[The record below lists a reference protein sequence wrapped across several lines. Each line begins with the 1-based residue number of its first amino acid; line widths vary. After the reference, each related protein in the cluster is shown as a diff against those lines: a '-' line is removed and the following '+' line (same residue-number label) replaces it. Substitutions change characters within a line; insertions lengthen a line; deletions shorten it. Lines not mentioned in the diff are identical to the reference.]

1 MRVPKKYQFIVEIGK
16 ALHIYGIPSYK
27 IQSYLTQVAKTKGI
41 TGSFMDLPTWV
52 NYVFYD
58 EKNSYNYVECI
69 PPGSLNLGAFS
80 RIDELTNKVIDS
92 GMEVDEI
99 DKELKIIHAKT
110 KEVNHFILTLAYAFA
125 AGSFSLMIGTNW
137 ISFAFSIL
145 LGSLTYLFVYLANK
159 SKYVES
165 VLESL
170 CALVVTIF
178 ACLLTFIFPDFNL
191 GLTILAS
198 IIIFIPGLAITTAL
212 EEITSKSLVAG
223 GAKLFDAMV
232 VLFKQFF
239 GVILGLGL
247 MTSLLDIDLTHYE
260 SNMPQWT
267 IFCAIPIFSI
277 CTLPIFQVRKKDM
290 FFGILTGI
298 FAFFITVFLSS
309 GLGILVSTFIGT
321 LTVVGISRI
330 FGRIS
335 KTPKSVYLTQGIIM
349 LVPGSKSFMGLSNSF
364 FNPSITASANL
375 FEEVTFILMAI
386 IGGLLFA
393 GTFRERK
400 PKEHH
405 FKSH

>member
-1 MRVPKKYQFIVEIGK
+1 MKVPKKYQFIVDIGK

-27 IQSYLTQVAKTKGI
+27 ILSYLTQVANTKGI
-41 TGSFMDLPTWV
+41 TGSFMDLPTWI
-52 NYVFYD
+52 NYVFYED
-58 EKNSYNYVECI
+58 KNSYNYIESI
-69 PPGSLNLGAFS
+69 APGSLNLGAFS
-80 RIDELTNKVIDS
+80 RIDELTNKVIDNKI
-92 GMEVDEI
+92 EPDEI

-137 ISFAFSIL
+137 LSFSFALL
-145 LGSLTYLFVYLANK
+145 LGALTYLFVYLATK
-159 SKYVES
+159 SKYIENVF
-165 VLESL
+165 ESL
-170 CALVVTIF
+170 SALVVTIICCF
-178 ACLLTFIFPDFNL
+178 LTFIFPDFNL

-212 EEITSKSLVAG
+212 EEITSKNLVAG

-247 MTSLLDIDLTHYE
+247 MTSLLDIDLTHYA
-260 SNMPQWT
+260 SDMPKWT
-267 IFCAIPIFSI
+267 LFLAIPIFSI
-277 CTLPIFQVRKKDM
+277 TVIPIFQVRKKDM
-290 FFGILTGI
+290 FFGVLTGVL
-298 FAFFITVFLSS
+298 AFFITVFLSS

-321 LTVVGISRI
+321 LSVVGISRL

-375 FEEVTFILMAI
+375 FEEVAFILMAI

-393 GTFRERK
+393 GTFKERR
-400 PKEHH
+400 PK
-405 FKSH
+405 KVKKTN

>member
-405 FKSH
+405 YKSH

>member
-290 FFGILTGI
+290 FFGILT
-298 FAFFITVFLSS
+298 VFLRF
-309 GLGILVSTFIGT
+309 L
-321 LTVVGISRI
+321 
-330 FGRIS
+330 
-335 KTPKSVYLTQGIIM
+335 
-349 LVPGSKSFMGLSNSF
+349 
-364 FNPSITASANL
+364 
-375 FEEVTFILMAI
+375 
-386 IGGLLFA
+386 
-393 GTFRERK
+393 
-400 PKEHH
+400 
-405 FKSH
+405 